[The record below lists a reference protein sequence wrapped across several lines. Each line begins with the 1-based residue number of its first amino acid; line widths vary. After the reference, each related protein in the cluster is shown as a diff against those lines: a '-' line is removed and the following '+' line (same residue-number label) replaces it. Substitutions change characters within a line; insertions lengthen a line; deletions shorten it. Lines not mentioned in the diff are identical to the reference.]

1 MKTVAILM
9 TALFLIAIATPTW
22 AAKTVPNFRLKNVD
36 GKKVTFDDLAAKYEL
51 MAFVF
56 WATGCAPCKDELVEI
71 NKFAGDYE
79 GFGVVAVSTDSARTS
94 SQVKPYFKG
103 QGFKFDTLL
112 DVDGELVR
120 ALGIP
125 GNPYAL
131 LVTAK
136 GDVIWEHSGYRKGDE
151 RKMQAEIEKYFAEPE
166 PEPGPGP
173 DDVTEEE

>member
-1 MKTVAILM
+1 MRTVAIL
-9 TALFLIAIATPTW
+9 TAALVLLAIANPTW
-22 AAKTVPNFRLKNVD
+22 AAKTVPKFNLKNVD

-56 WATGCAPCKDELVEI
+56 WSTACEPCKDELVEI
-71 NKFAGDYE
+71 NKFANDYK

-112 DVDGELVR
+112 DVDGELVKG
-120 ALGIP
+120 LGIP

-131 LVTAK
+131 LVTSG

-151 RKMQAEIEKYFAEPE
+151 NKMRAEIEEYFAEPE
-166 PEPGPGP
+166 PEAGPGP

>member
-1 MKTVAILM
+1 MRTVAILI
-9 TALFLIAIATPTW
+9 AASVLIATAAPSW
-22 AAKTVPNFRLKNVD
+22 AAKTVPDFRLKNVD

-56 WATGCAPCKDELVEI
+56 WATGCAPCKEELIEI

-112 DVDGELVR
+112 DVDGELVKT
-120 ALGIP
+120 LGIP
-125 GNPYAL
+125 GNPYAI
-131 LVTAK
+131 LVTAE
-136 GDVIWEHSGYRKGDE
+136 GEVIWEHSGYRKGDE
-151 RKMQAEIEKYFAEPE
+151 KKMQTEIEKYFAEPE
-166 PEPGPGP
+166 PEGGPGP

>member
-1 MKTVAILM
+1 MRTVAILM
-9 TALFLIAIATPTW
+9 TALFLITIATPTW
-22 AAKTVPNFRLKNVD
+22 AAKTVPKFRLKNVD
-36 GKKVTFDDLAAKYEL
+36 GKKVTFDDLAEKYEL

-56 WATGCAPCKDELVEI
+56 WSTGCAPCKDELIEI

-112 DVDGELVR
+112 DVDGELVK

-125 GNPYAL
+125 GDPYAL

-136 GDVIWEHSGYRKGDE
+136 GEVIWEHSGYRKGDE
-151 RKMQAEIEKYFAEPE
+151 KKMQAEIEKYFAAPE

>member
-1 MKTVAILM
+1 MRTVAIL
-9 TALFLIAIATPTW
+9 TAALVLLAIANPTW
-22 AAKTVPNFRLKNVD
+22 AAKTVPKFNLKNVD

-56 WATGCAPCKDELVEI
+56 WSTACEPCKDELVEI
-71 NKFAGDYE
+71 NKFADDYE
-79 GFGVVAVSTDSARTS
+79 GFGVVAVCTDSARTS

-112 DVDGELVR
+112 DVDGELVK

-125 GNPYAL
+125 GDPYAL
-131 LVTAK
+131 LVTSD

-151 RKMQAEIEKYFAEPE
+151 NKMRAEIEKYFAEPE
-166 PEPGPGP
+166 PEAGPGP

>member
-1 MKTVAILM
+1 MRTVAIL
-9 TALFLIAIATPTW
+9 TAALFVIAAATPTW
-22 AAKTVPNFRLKNVD
+22 AAKTVPKFRLNNVD
-36 GKKVTFDDLAAKYEL
+36 GKKITFDDLAAKYEL

-56 WATGCAPCKDELVEI
+56 WSTACDPCKDELVEI

-94 SQVKPYFKG
+94 SQVKPYIKG
-103 QGFKFDTLL
+103 QGFKFDALL
-112 DVDGELVR
+112 DVDGELVK

-131 LVTAK
+131 LVTAR

-151 RKMQAEIEKYFAEPE
+151 KKMQAEVERYFAACEPE
-166 PEPGPGP
+166 PNV
-173 DDVTEEE
+173 DDVTEEG

>member
-1 MKTVAILM
+1 MRTVAIL
-9 TALFLIAIATPTW
+9 TAALISVAIASHIW
-22 AAKTVPNFRLKNVD
+22 AAKTVPKFNLKNVD
-36 GKKVTFDDLAAKYEL
+36 GKKVTFDDLATKFEL

-56 WATGCAPCKDELVEI
+56 WSTACDPCKDELVEI
-71 NKFAGDYE
+71 NKFAGDYK

-112 DVDGELVR
+112 DVDGELVK
-120 ALGIP
+120 ALGVP

-131 LVTAK
+131 LVTAR

-151 RKMQAEIEKYFAEPE
+151 NKMRAEIEKYFAEPA
-166 PEPGPGP
+166 PEAGPGP

>member
-1 MKTVAILM
+1 MRTVAVLAAALM
-9 TALFLIAIATPTW
+9 FVAAATPTW
-22 AAKTVPNFRLKNVD
+22 AAKTVPNFKLKNVD
-36 GKKVTFDDLAAKYEL
+36 GKKVTFDDLATKYEL

-56 WATGCAPCKDELVEI
+56 WSTACEPCKEELVEI

-112 DVDGELVR
+112 DVDGELVK

-125 GNPYAL
+125 GDPYVL
-131 LVTAK
+131 LVTAR
-136 GDVIWEHSGYRKGDE
+136 GDVVWEHSGYRKGDE
-151 RKMQAEIEKYFAEPE
+151 KKMRQEIEKYFAGRE
-166 PEPGPGP
+166 PEPGP
-173 DDVTEEE
+173 DDIIEEG